1 MLNEEKIDV
10 VPGSMIYGD
19 FRKGRVR
26 AWGLIGWRCYFSWV
40 GMDSLGRWHLSTGLS
55 RVREG
60 PSALQGTGSLT
71 AVGASDWGGTERNR
85 GRSADPKWCLVG
97 TSSSIFEST
106 LIWILAPSSTLPL
119 FSKHVGL
126 EHSVSGE
133 EHGAWHWESRAGS
146 PAQ

>member
-1 MLNEEKIDV
+1 MNEEKIDV
-10 VPGSMIYGD
+10 VPGSMIHGD

-40 GMDSLGRWHLSTGLS
+40 GMDSLGRWHLSTGLR

-97 TSSSIFEST
+97 VSSSIFEST
-106 LIWILAPSSTLPL
+106 LIWIDLSCSTC
-119 FSKHVGL
+119 
-126 EHSVSGE
+126 
-133 EHGAWHWESRAGS
+133 
-146 PAQ
+146 